1 MKNGKLRGTG
11 NRADIR
17 MSIIS
22 SLLILSFIISGYS
35 GLVRAD
41 DETIPDETVISE
53 ESEITEESLDTEPV
67 TEETET
73 ADTEEETSESATE
86 PEEILFTEQTD
97 ELTEET
103 SDTTETIGE
112 TTSEASVTE
121 STEVTEAT
129 DETEATD
136 APVVLNTYEAVSEDG
151 ISVTAR
157 AIDGAFDSDVEMIV
171 EDIDPDDVID
181 GVNDTLDEE
190 TEAKDLIAVDI
201 SFVDEI
207 GNEIEPNDNYLVS
220 VEITLPEDT
229 ELEGDDFTVI
239 HLDDDGEGE
248 ELTDAEVSSTDA
260 SFVTESFSIYV
271 MTATGLRS
279 KDQIHAYLA
288 LLPDTG
294 PENEYGFT
302 DNSQKHPYYLP
313 IGESIE
319 IRGYVDNPGTE
330 DLHIEILYDW
340 MLRNIQ
346 IEETKSTPSEV
357 RATIT
362 AIGYAD
368 YSGGA
373 AVEMNGETFSI
384 VVLPR
389 DDDNNVVINMDDPSY
404 DGNPVI
410 TVDYGDTITFTGHP
424 HRYEPDQDWPF
435 ISGPS
440 DSPRILSRLNDS
452 DSSDG
457 IRSTTFLASTYDT
470 TATDQEVSFWT
481 ESAYRTVTIRVRDK
495 GTRRMDH
502 ADIEIADG
510 GVYTSVSF
518 ELGDDD
524 GMIRTTTQYQSYVQ
538 EVNQCNLYKEDGSS
552 VFFFHLG
559 ANDSRTPKNDQCY
572 TSVEYWNDPFCQIGD
587 SQYELTSKY
596 WGRDDNGNGKIDYPD
611 EYRFN
616 NNCFF
621 FDDVDSARFDID
633 IYVVPL
639 SVTKERWDEATQSW
653 IPLADET
660 VRYIVD
666 RENNTYQVAYGNG
679 DYQDISYDDIPVS
692 TIENV
697 VYDLG
702 RQAVI
707 DAYTKCPNHS
717 GLDFT
722 IHANSAMVQFEAN
735 KELLNKDLED
745 KEFTFELVECDED
758 FVPLLNEDNT
768 EKIEAVENNVD
779 GKIQFETRHY
789 ETPGN
794 YYYIIREHND
804 GRDDIRY
811 SNAIY
816 KVIVEVSEIP
826 DSGGILTANVIET
839 SNNYN
844 FKFINEYK
852 IYKLPETGGIGVL
865 PFYMTGVL
873 LIAAPLM
880 VRSRAFI
887 IVSDNKK
894 IKGRKKKT

>member
-17 MSIIS
+17 MSVIS

-67 TEETET
+67 TEEPET

-86 PEEILFTEQTD
+86 PEEILFTEQTE

-121 STEVTEAT
+121 STEVTEGT
-129 DETEATD
+129 DETEVTD

-157 AIDGAFDSDVEMIV
+157 AIDGSFDSEVEMIV

-190 TEAKDLIAVDI
+190 TEAKDLVAVDI
-201 SFVDEI
+201 SFVDES

-279 KDQIHAYLA
+279 KDQYHAFLG
-288 LLPDTG
+288 LIQDEEL
-294 PENEYGFT
+294 ENEYGFIN
-302 DNSQKHPYYLP
+302 NSWYQPYYLP

-319 IRGYVDNPGTE
+319 IIGYVDNPGTE
-330 DLHIEILYDW
+330 DLHFSVYKSDMLENVSYEELY
-340 MLRNIQ
+340 
-346 IEETKSTPSEV
+346 SSPSEV
-357 RATIT
+357 RIKIT
-362 AIGYAD
+362 AIDTSSWENHVRFDFY
-368 YSGGA
+368 
-373 AVEMNGETFSI
+373 GEEFHI
-384 VVLPR
+384 VTLDKV
-389 DDDNNVVINMDDPSY
+389 DNTVPIDMDDPSF
-404 DGNPVI
+404 DNQII
-410 TVDYGDTITFTGHP
+410 TVNYGDMITFSGHP
-424 HRYEPDQDWPF
+424 YHYEPDQDWPF
-435 ISGPS
+435 ISDPS

-452 DSSDG
+452 ESSDG
-457 IRSTTFLASTYDT
+457 IRSTTFLASTYDI

-559 ANDSRTPKNDQCY
+559 DNDSRTPKTDQCY
-572 TSVEYWNDPFCQIGD
+572 TNVEYWNDPFCQIGD

-596 WGRDDNGNGKIDYPD
+596 WGLDDNGNGKIDYPD

-639 SVTKERWDEATQSW
+639 SVTKEKWDEQSQSW
-653 IPLADET
+653 ITLENET

-666 RENNTYQVAYGNG
+666 RKNNNYQVAYGNG
-679 DYQDISYDDIPVS
+679 DYQSINYDEIPVS

-707 DAYTKCPNHS
+707 DAYTKCPNHT

-852 IYKLPETGGIGVL
+852 IYKLPETGGIGVM
-865 PFYMTGVL
+865 PFYITGVL

-887 IVSDNKK
+887 IVSDNKRM
-894 IKGRKKKT
+894 KGRKKKT